1 MVHWYQQKSIS
12 IYTLLIF
19 IRLRAQYISMCLLF
33 TVVSLTN
40 FSRSRLA
47 VSGARPF
54 QRGRMLES
62 LSKKCFFIFFKA
74 RLVPLICST
83 LTQSTS
89 QAVLQAE
96 RQPRMTHSNCENS
109 TTSEVLNST
118 EHSGIFSF
126 RWWICI
132 GLRSLCLVF
141 LLVVL
146 ILIQFVWINAGKP
159 VFLFSCFKHVL
170 GNLFAFILAR
180 LSFFLQS
187 CVLHYFVIVVMLV
200 FFGKSVILYF

>member
-1 MVHWYQQKSIS
+1 
-12 IYTLLIF
+12 
-19 IRLRAQYISMCLLF
+19 MCLLF

-40 FSRSRLA
+40 FSWSRLS

-83 LTQSTS
+83 LTSSTS

-96 RQPRMTHSNCENS
+96 RQPKMTHSNCENS

-126 RWWICI
+126 RSGICI
-132 GLRSLCLVF
+132 GLRSLMFGLFAGCFNSHLVCLDQCWETSFFYFRASNTCWVIYS
-141 LLVVL
+141 LL
-146 ILIQFVWINAGKP
+146 FSH
-159 VFLFSCFKHVL
+159 VFLFFCNLVSCT
-170 GNLFAFILAR
+170 IL
-180 LSFFLQS
+180 LS
-187 CVLHYFVIVVMLV
+187 
-200 FFGKSVILYF
+200 